1 MNSEMELMDME
12 NLEKVSFM
20 IISAAGDAQSMM
32 LGALTKARGGAFEEA
47 ASMMKQADKELLK
60 AHKSQSG
67 LIMKEAQ
74 GEKSEYSV
82 LMVHAQDHLMNAML
96 AKQLIGEMIKLYQDI
111 KGEKN

>member
-1 MNSEMELMDME
+1 ME
-12 NLEKVSFM
+12 NLEEISFQ

-32 LGALTKARGGAFEEA
+32 LKALANAREGVFAKAE
-47 ASMMKQADKELLK
+47 SMMKQADKELLK
-60 AHKSQSG
+60 AHKSQTG

-96 AKQLIGEMIKLYQDI
+96 SKQLIGEMIKMYKDI
-111 KGEKN
+111 KGEKE

>member
-1 MNSEMELMDME
+1 ME
-12 NLEKVSFM
+12 NLEEISFF

-32 LGALTKARGGAFEEA
+32 LEALAKAREGDFQEA
-47 ASMMKQADKELLK
+47 DAKMKQADKELNK
-60 AHKSQSG
+60 AHKSQTG

-96 AKQLIGEMIKLYQDI
+96 AKQLIREMIKLYQDI
-111 KGEKN
+111 KGGKN